1 MVKVRITETP
11 RELELDGVRLDGL
24 IQGMVRDI
32 SSLMGAW
39 LITEGYAE
47 LEMRQTRQDRRA
59 LTGVRRRRRHP
70 SRRRHTERRAA
81 PD

>member
-1 MVKVRITETP
+1 MKVRITQKP

-24 IQGMVRDI
+24 IQGMVRDV

-39 LITEGYAE
+39 LITQGYAD

-70 SRRRHTERRAA
+70 SRRQHTERRAA